1 MTRAARVADRTAL
14 PTLFL
19 PTLSLPTL
27 SPPNPPLPMRAPL
40 RLERS
45 EARLRL
51 VEPDPG
57 EPERGRLRWTDLQ
70 EGTREVVV
78 TLLATM
84 AFGLGW
90 AAVEAGQANS
100 ALARKGI
107 PAAQAGAWTE
117 AAVRSQTGYPRP
129 PMERR

>member
-1 MTRAARVADRTAL
+1 MTRAARVANRTAL
-14 PTLFL
+14 PTLSL
-19 PTLSLPTL
+19 QTLSLPTP
-27 SPPNPPLPMRAPL
+27 SRPTQAPL
-40 RLERS
+40 RLEQP

-57 EPERGRLRWTDLQ
+57 EPERGHLRWTDLQ

-78 TLLATM
+78 TLLATI

-107 PAAQAGAWTE
+107 PAMQAMASSE
-117 AAVRSQTGYPRP
+117 AAFQSQTGYPRP